1 MEISQLNDLVNFLE
15 KFVAFSR
22 IIVLSCLIKRGDYGL
37 YIYIFYWIIII
48 IYLWI
53 VVIRMIVTDNSIIT
67 IQY

>member
-1 MEISQLNDLVNFLE
+1 MNDLVNFFE

-37 YIYIFYWIIII
+37 YIYIYIFNWIIII

-53 VVIRMIVTDNSIIT
+53 IVIRMIHIVTDNSIIT

>member
-37 YIYIFYWIIII
+37 YIYI
-48 IYLWI
+48 LLDHHNNLSMDSSDKNDCD
-53 VVIRMIVTDNSIIT
+53 R
-67 IQY
+67 